1 VGRVWHGRGLGH
13 AHLVGNVVVLPG
25 LPPDVRR
32 ALLLLHE
39 TILDFLD
46 EHLKGQSR
54 AWDVPASALRAD
66 LRRQA
71 LPPAPTPD
79 EVESLR
85 WTRADVDRGLA
96 MIRQMQAAYPN
107 GLILDASTARLYA
120 FRHERAGRHAAAD
133 ALRKYADEVTPR

>member
-1 VGRVWHGRGLGH
+1 
-13 AHLVGNVVVLPG
+13 
-25 LPPDVRR
+25 
-32 ALLLLHE
+32 
-39 TILDFLD
+39 
-46 EHLKGQSR
+46 
-54 AWDVPASALRAD
+54 LRAD

-133 ALRKYADEVTPR
+133 ALRKYADEITPRWRARQKRKPKLTRNSRGNG